1 MQQQACTGCKDGVG
15 LCTGCQNLFCP
26 RHFSEHRK
34 ELDRRMIKVVY
45 EHTELRKALEAPNA
59 MHNILSH
66 IDEWEKKSIEKIKK
80 KAGQARKD
88 LLECIGRTKH
98 ELIGS
103 LDTMGAEIKS
113 SQEIT
118 TYAENEINQWM
129 KKLEELRRIAE
140 KPQNIEIVNDETPNS
155 SINMITVIEK
165 SNSRVFSTA
174 NQIAAQS
181 RSLTTT
187 LGAYENQSSYLQS
200 SNGKS
205 FHCPFSGCSNS
216 KFSPLTHKKCLVTFK
231 LLSCVIQNWCDDN
244 KRTQ

>member
-1 MQQQACTGCKDGVG
+1 
-15 LCTGCQNLFCP
+15 
-26 RHFSEHRK
+26 
-34 ELDRRMIKVVY
+34 
-45 EHTELRKALEAPNA
+45 
-59 MHNILSH
+59 
-66 IDEWEKKSIEKIKK
+66 
-80 KAGQARKD
+80 
-88 LLECIGRTKH
+88 
-98 ELIGS
+98 
-103 LDTMGAEIKS
+103 MGAEIKS

-187 LGAYENQSSYLQS
+187 LGA
-200 SNGKS
+200 
-205 FHCPFSGCSNS
+205 
-216 KFSPLTHKKCLVTFK
+216 
-231 LLSCVIQNWCDDN
+231 
-244 KRTQ
+244 